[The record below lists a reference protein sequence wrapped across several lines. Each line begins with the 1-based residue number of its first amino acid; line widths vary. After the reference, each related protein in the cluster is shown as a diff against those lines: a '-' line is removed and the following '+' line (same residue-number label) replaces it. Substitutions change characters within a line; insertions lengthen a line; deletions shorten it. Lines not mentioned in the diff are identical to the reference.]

1 MNFFL
6 LKAGGGSEV
15 NSKRLFAITGVDG
28 FVVDSPVGV
37 IESTAVE
44 KPVFAKKL

>member
-1 MNFFL
+1 MNP
-6 LKAGGGSEV
+6 
-15 NSKRLFAITGVDG
+15 NRLFAITGVDG

-44 KPVFAKKL
+44 